1 MNQNDI
7 IQAVIHEMTMKKS
20 NQGDNFQ
27 KWFLEKYKPKWEF
40 EHYSGP
46 DLTGDLIWKCG
57 NGNIIVNQGLE
68 DNIDVY
74 LLNGTQSPTWYV
86 VPSQG
91 TPTFAAADTPASHA
105 GWTEN
110 QDYDEANRQTWT
122 GVRTL
127 RNVTNS
133 ASPAVI
139 NVTVGSTFG
148 GAALFNNN
156 TKGGATGIM
165 FSGVVASEGDQILG
179 AGGSLSMVYSLD
191 IADDGV

>member
-1 MNQNDI
+1 MKLHGITYDKYSE
-7 IQAVIHEMTMKKS
+7 VIET
-20 NQGDNFQ
+20 N
-27 KWFLEKYKPKWEF
+27 
-40 EHYSGP
+40 
-46 DLTGDLIWKCG
+46 
-57 NGNIIVNQGLE
+57 LE

-74 LLNGTQSPTWYV
+74 LLNGTQSPTWYI

-110 QDYDEANRQTWT
+110 QDYNEAVRQTWT

-133 ASPAVI
+133 VSPGVI
-139 NVTVGSTFG
+139 NVTTGSTFG
-148 GAALFNNN
+148 GAALFNAN
-156 TKGGATGIM
+156 TKGGTSGIM
-165 FSGVVASEGDQILG
+165 FSGVVAYEGDQVLG
-179 AGGSLSMVYSLD
+179 AGGSLSMVYSPD